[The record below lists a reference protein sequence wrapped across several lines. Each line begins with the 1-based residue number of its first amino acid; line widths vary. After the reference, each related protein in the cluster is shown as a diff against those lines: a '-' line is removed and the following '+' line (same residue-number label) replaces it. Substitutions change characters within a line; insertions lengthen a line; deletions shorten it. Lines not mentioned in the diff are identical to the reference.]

1 MTEDIVEEMVFVE
14 VLAGVLDK
22 LSNFE
27 SREW

>member
-27 SREW
+27 SRE